1 MVFRAKVD
9 MFLLILIFLV
19 VSIMGTIPLLSL
31 YKELPFPVLL
41 IIAVIFIIA
50 AAFVWWYGTSI
61 QYVFYKEYLLIKGG
75 LFKRRIPYQHI
86 TKVSPTTE
94 NTTGY
99 KSTIYDKA
107 IELCVE
113 STTFGS
119 IKILPEDK
127 LAFIEELKKRC
138 PNLQIQNFE

>member
-41 IIAVIFIIA
+41 IIVVIFIIA

-107 IELCVE
+107 IELCLE
-113 STTFGS
+113 STSFGS